1 MSGSLEKS
9 ANQTVTQVT
18 TANEVRGF
26 LRAVPRNHDDTRET
40 FLQRVGSYFGLT
52 PRRTR
57 SIWYGEKV
65 RIDHDE
71 YVRMR
76 GRYDQLC
83 RSAARRQELLNHVD
97 DAVGA
102 LSRMA
107 GASAGREG
115 MGGGA
120 GLRAGG
126 SPAGRADASDGSVLE

>member
-26 LRAVPRNHDDTRET
+26 LRAVPRTHDDTRET
-40 FLQRVGSYFGLT
+40 FLQRAGRLFGLT

-76 GRYDQLC
+76 ARYDQLC

-102 LSRMA
+102 VSRMA
-107 GASAGREG
+107 CTSAGREG
-115 MGGGA
+115 LARGD

-126 SPAGRADASDGSVLE
+126 AAPRCPGPADGSVLE